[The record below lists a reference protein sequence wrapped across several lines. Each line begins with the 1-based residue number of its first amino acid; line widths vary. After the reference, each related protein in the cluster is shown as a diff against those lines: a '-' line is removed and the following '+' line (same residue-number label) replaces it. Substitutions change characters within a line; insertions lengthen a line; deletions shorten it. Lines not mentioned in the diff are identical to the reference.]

1 MDIPAKNN
9 SSIRIAE
16 EKEQAMGDIL
26 RQVILLFLQDFSR
39 ISPGFPRLTIQAGP
53 CQPRCH
59 AKSGV

>member
-26 RQVILLFLQDFSR
+26 RQVILLFLQDFSG
-39 ISPGFPRLTIQAGP
+39 ISPRFPRNF
-53 CQPRCH
+53 RD
-59 AKSGV
+59 